1 MDNLTYIRTITKQE
15 GTSGL
20 VNHVILRRND
30 VIELLKMLEGLKKQ
44 LQLLLKKE
52 NGMMV

>member
-15 GTSGL
+15 ETSGS

-44 LQLLLKKE
+44 LQPLLKKE
-52 NGMMV
+52 NGMMI